1 MVHFSEVNK
10 NTNIV
15 QNVIVC
21 ESKKWCEANLGSIDT
36 LWVRTYYNT
45 EGKNFAGIGFTY
57 YPDKDNF
64 SAPKPYTSWTLDDQ
78 CIWQPP
84 VTRPEGD
91 NLYDWNEETQSWD
104 ETEA

>member
-1 MVHFSEVNK
+1 MVHFSEINK

>member
-1 MVHFSEVNK
+1 MPEFAEINTQTSEVLR
-10 NTNIV
+10 
-15 QNVIVC
+15 VIGAK
-21 ESKKWCEANLGSIDT
+21 SKLWCEYELDGT
-36 LWVRTYYNT
+36 WFRTYYET

-104 ETEA
+104 ETKA

>member
-1 MVHFSEVNK
+1 MPEFAEINTQTNEVLRVVGAK
-10 NTNIV
+10 
-15 QNVIVC
+15 
-21 ESKKWCEANLGSIDT
+21 SKLWCEYELDGTWVNARYDT
-36 LWVRTYYNT
+36 P
-45 EGKNFAGIGFTY
+45 GKNFAGIGFTY
-57 YPDKDNF
+57 HPDKENF
-64 SAPKPYTSWTLDDQ
+64 SAPQPYPSWTLDDQ